1 MRYGEIGG
9 DRGKLLEQAWLIPH
23 PLGTRAHPLPPRYPN
38 PSPLSQVQLQA
49 ELLDLK
55 ANPDRAAA
63 GVVVEARQQLGQG
76 AVATALVQKG
86 TLRVGDIV
94 VAGAQWGRVRR
105 LQDER
110 NEEVSES
117 GPSTAVELVGL
128 NGPREM

>member
-1 MRYGEIGG
+1 M
-9 DRGKLLEQAWLIPH
+9 
-23 PLGTRAHPLPPRYPN
+23 
-38 PSPLSQVQLQA
+38 QLQA